1 MIWGFKGFLLLL
13 GFAAEVES
21 TFCTIRW
28 EGSFHTWVLFGGK
41 STLVAPMLSV

>member
-28 EGSFHTWVLFGGK
+28 EGSYHTCMLFGGK